1 MRCRFFSG
9 RLRLRVTVFAILAS
23 PAFGLSAQ
31 EPLSAKPEPPV
42 VTTMSG
48 MRSLVPTLVVTGWMD
63 FFLDL
68 RQPMGLTDEQT
79 RQLSLIRQSYLA
91 FLQQKGAK
99 LSRAELNLYQDM
111 ASDVVTSEKLGKD
124 LRAIAELKT
133 SIAEAHFTAV
143 LEAINV
149 LNHRQHLGA
158 NEWMKL
164 ELERTWR
171 HESAGSTMDRITTK
185 CAKRHSWNFHW
196 QSAFTPQQLL
206 REARP

>member
-1 MRCRFFSG
+1 MRCRFFSA

-91 FLQQKGAK
+91 FLQQKGPE
-99 LSRAELNLYQDM
+99 LSRVELSLYQDM
-111 ASDVVTSEKLGKD
+111 ALDVVTSTKLGKD
-124 LRAIAELKT
+124 LQTISELKA

-143 LEAINV
+143 LEAVNV
-149 LNHRQHLGA
+149 LNHRQHLKA
-158 NEWMKL
+158 DKWLKIS
-164 ELERTWR
+164 LERALHKR
-171 HESAGSTMDRITTK
+171 PDESGTDPIPTK
-185 CAKRHSWNFHW
+185 PKRGRSSLFHW
-196 QSAFTPQQLL
+196 SSSVTPQQLPWK
-206 REARP
+206 AW

>member
-111 ASDVVTSEKLGKD
+111 ASDVVTSEKHGKD
-124 LRAIAELKT
+124 LKAIAELKT

-149 LNHRQHLGA
+149 LNHQQHQRA
-158 NEWMKL
+158 NEWVKL
-164 ELERTWR
+164 ELERRLR
-171 HESAGSTMDRITTK
+171 HESAGSDTDRITTK
-185 CAKRHSWNFHW
+185 RAKGKSWNVHW
-196 QSAFTPQQLL
+196 QSVFTPRELL
-206 REARP
+206 QKGWQ